1 MITIAR
7 DIPVGAIGNLVRA
20 VVRQVV
26 PDGFT
31 LAVYIPRSLD
41 LVRGR
46 SDAKFEPRRKLLLSI
61 HRGDDPEEG
70 SLGLIADRMMFESS

>member
-7 DIPVGAIGNLVRA
+7 DIPVGAIGNLVRV

-31 LAVYIPRSLD
+31 LAVHIPRSLD

-46 SDAKFEPRRKLLLSI
+46 SDTKFEPRGKLLLPIRSSEDSEKG
-61 HRGDDPEEG
+61 R
-70 SLGLIADRMMFESS
+70 LGLIADRRMFEPT